1 MSFEFEGL
9 LKSIEA
15 RLKLRFELP
24 GYREEPLH
32 GYLAWCFHKQT
43 ESRFVGTG
51 DEISLRSETNANN
64 GASVVSPC
72 TAAKARTAA
81 ISLLHLK

>member
-1 MSFEFEGL
+1 MSFGFEGL

-24 GYREEPLH
+24 RYREEPLH
-32 GYLAWCFHKQT
+32 GYLAWCFRKQT
-43 ESRFVGTG
+43 ELRFVETG
-51 DEISLRSETNANN
+51 DEISLRLETNADN

-72 TAAKARTAA
+72 TAAKVLTAA
-81 ISLLHLK
+81 ISLLRPK